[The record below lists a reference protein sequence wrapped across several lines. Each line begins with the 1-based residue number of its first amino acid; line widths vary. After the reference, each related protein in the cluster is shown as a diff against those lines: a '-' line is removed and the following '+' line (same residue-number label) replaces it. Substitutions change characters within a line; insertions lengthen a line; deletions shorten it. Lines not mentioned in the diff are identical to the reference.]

1 MNRSICQAVAH
12 AYHLAVRSISAEE
25 AALVGHCQA
34 SNIQG
39 IPSPV
44 EKQILLAGPG
54 ANFDGLGQA

>member
-1 MNRSICQAVAH
+1 VAH

-25 AALVGHCQA
+25 AAVVGHCQA